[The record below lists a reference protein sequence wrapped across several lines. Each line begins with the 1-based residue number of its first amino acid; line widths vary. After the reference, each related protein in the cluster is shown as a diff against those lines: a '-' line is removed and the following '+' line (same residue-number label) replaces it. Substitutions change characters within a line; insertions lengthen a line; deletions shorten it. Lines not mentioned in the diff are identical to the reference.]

1 MNNTIDPNEIEKWL
15 NKLEK
20 IKHKIKP
27 KNNKAE
33 EFLRNMNA
41 YIDDCKHFMS
51 ENDLFRAL
59 EAVMYA
65 YAIHYVCTELGL
77 FTETH
82 HK

>member
-41 YIDDCKHFMS
+41 YTDDCKHFL
-51 ENDLFRAL
+51 ETGDLFRSL
-59 EAVMYA
+59 EAILWA
-65 YAIHYVCTELGL
+65 YCLYEVCTEIGL
-77 FTETH
+77 FSE
-82 HK
+82 KQ